1 MEREFNLSWADE
13 CKATTR
19 SSKATGG
26 KAGIEGKAI
35 MSVEEDIA
43 KTIGI
48 NLGDTLTYDI
58 AGSTFSAKVTSLR
71 KVNWDSFRV
80 NFFVVTPPGVLDEYP
95 VSYITSF
102 YIPPQ
107 QMELTNQLI
116 KAFPNLLVIDVATI
130 IAQVQKMIE
139 QVTKAVEFVFLFT
152 LLAGLAV
159 LYAAIIS
166 TQDERIHEAAIFR
179 ALGGEAQATGAR
191 VGSRICHTWWTG
203 RAFRRGRRQRAGIC
217 HRRICIE
224 SELHLRPVAMADR
237 SGCRG
242 CRGDRSGP
250 DGNPFGAF
258 NAAAHDI
265 AKSLMRPPRQN

>member
-1 MEREFNLSWADE
+1 VEREFNLSWADHMQSDNQIVKGHWWKSE
-13 CKATTR
+13 DR
-19 SSKATGG
+19 
-26 KAGIEGKAI
+26 GKAI

-80 NFFVVTPPGVLDEYP
+80 NFFVVTPPGILDEYP

-102 YIPPQ
+102 YIPPGE
-107 QMELTNQLI
+107 MELTNQLI

-179 ALGGEAQATGAR
+179 ALGAKRGQLAR
-191 VGSRICHTWWTG
+191 AWAAEFAILGG
-203 RAFRRGRRQRAGIC
+203 
-217 HRRICIE
+217 
-224 SELHLRPVAMADR
+224 L
-237 SGCRG
+237 SGL
-242 CRGDRSGP
+242 
-250 DGNPFGAF
+250 F
-258 NAAAHDI
+258 AAAGASALGYVIGEYALNLNYTFDLWLWLI
-265 AKSLMRPPRQN
+265 GLVAGVVGVTAAGLMGTRSALSTPPLMTLRKV